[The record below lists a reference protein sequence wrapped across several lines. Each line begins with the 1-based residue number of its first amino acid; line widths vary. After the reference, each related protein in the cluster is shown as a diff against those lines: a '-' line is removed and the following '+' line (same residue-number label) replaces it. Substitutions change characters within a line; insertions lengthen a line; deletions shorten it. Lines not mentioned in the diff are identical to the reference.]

1 MTTTWTNSPARNES
15 IEQRLNMHY
24 KQVCDKY
31 GAAKVWVTMLYGSQ
45 NYLLDTPDSD
55 VDTKTMLIPDFKDVI
70 LGRKMVSTEMEMPD
84 GSLSNVKDYRA
95 MFQNYLKGNINF
107 VETLYTP
114 YCRVQ
119 PNFVKEF
126 AVLRKNADLI
136 ANARPRKLMHMAAG
150 MATQKFT
157 AFEKPFA
164 SKLPV
169 LEKYGYDPKQL
180 HHLVRLFY
188 FMEHYLH
195 TMDFGES
202 LNPERYLSC
211 GSVYTLRELKTNPL
225 PYQEAV
231 DLNRDTM
238 DAINELVAQGDREL
252 PEEYFFEE
260 ASAFLDNLAVMI
272 FEKASLREISNP
284 LR

>member
-1 MTTTWTNSPARNES
+1 MATDWVNSPARNEF
-15 IEQRLNMHY
+15 IEKQVNMHY

-31 GAAKVWVTMLYGSQ
+31 GAANVWVTMLYGSQ
-45 NYLLDTPDSD
+45 NYRLDTEGSD
-55 VDTKTMLIPDFKDVI
+55 VDTKTMLIPNFKDVV
-70 LGRKMVSTEMEMPD
+70 LGHKMASTDMEMPD

-107 VETLYTP
+107 VETLYTR
-114 YCRVQ
+114 YYRVQ
-119 PNFVKEF
+119 PSYATEF
-126 AVLRKNADLI
+126 SILRQNADLV

-157 AFEKPFA
+157 AFERPFP

-188 FMEHYLH
+188 FMEHYLC
-195 TMDFGES
+195 TMDFARC
-202 LNPERYLSC
+202 LDPENYMSC
-211 GSVYTLRELKTNPL
+211 GTVYSLRELKTDPL

-238 DAINELVAQGDREL
+238 AAINELVAKADKEL
-252 PEEYFFEE
+252 PEEYHFEE
-260 ASAFLDNLAVMI
+260 ASRFLDTLAVRL
-272 FEKASLREISNP
+272 FEEASLRDIRHP
-284 LR
+284 LW